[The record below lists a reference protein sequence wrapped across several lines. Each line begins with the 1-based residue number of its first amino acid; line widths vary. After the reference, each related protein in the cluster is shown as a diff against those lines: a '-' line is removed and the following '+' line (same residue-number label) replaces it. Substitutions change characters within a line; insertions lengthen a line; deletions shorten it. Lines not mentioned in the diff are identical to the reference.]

1 MNESL
6 HYDSY
11 LHILDEEMIPTQGR
25 YGVHRCGISC
35 CQSIGS
41 FG

>member
-35 CQSIGS
+35 C
-41 FG
+41 

>member
-1 MNESL
+1 MNGSL

-11 LHILDEEMIPTQGR
+11 LHILDEEMIPTQGGG

-35 CQSIGS
+35 C
-41 FG
+41 